1 MRRNIQRRNIQVIRG
16 RPKLCDHELQQPPK
30 STARHLPR
38 SEMLSTHTRSLS
50 RRCSSVITAL
60 SGFGQRPGHT
70 SGSGGFVCRYERGRF
85 S

>member
-1 MRRNIQRRNIQVIRG
+1 MQRSIQVIMG
-16 RPKLCDHELQQPPK
+16 RPKLSDPELQQPLKP
-30 STARHLPR
+30 TARQMPR